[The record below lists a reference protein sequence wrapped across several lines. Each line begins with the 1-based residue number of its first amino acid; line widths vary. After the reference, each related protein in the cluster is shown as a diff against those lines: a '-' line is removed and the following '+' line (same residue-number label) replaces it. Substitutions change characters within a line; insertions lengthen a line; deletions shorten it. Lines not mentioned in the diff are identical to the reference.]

1 MTGVQTCA
9 LPILELEI
17 DSLAARHDEVAGMY
31 EKASAAAPAFGMIG
45 TLIGLINML
54 KGLNMDGGGGSSSLG
69 EDMSVALITTF
80 YGCLLANLI
89 FNPIASK
96 LRIRHQEEELYCSL
110 VIEGVLAIQAGE
122 NPKFLREHLLATLK
136 QSQQKKLLAKA
147 GASAGSAAAGGEE

>member
-1 MTGVQTCA
+1 M
-9 LPILELEI
+9 
-17 DSLAARHDEVAGMY
+17 
-31 EKASAAAPAFGMIG
+31 
-45 TLIGLINML
+45 
-54 KGLNMDGGGGSSSLG
+54 
-69 EDMSVALITTF
+69 ALITTF

-147 GASAGSAAAGGEE
+147 GDSAGSAAAGGEE

>member
-1 MTGVQTCA
+1 M
-9 LPILELEI
+9 
-17 DSLAARHDEVAGMY
+17 
-31 EKASAAAPAFGMIG
+31 
-45 TLIGLINML
+45 
-54 KGLNMDGGGGSSSLG
+54 SSLG

-147 GASAGSAAAGGEE
+147 GDSAGSAAAGGEE